1 MRIFS
6 CRESLIK
13 TSDSTVKDN
22 QFMGCSCNVSLKT
35 ISLFHPIYQK
45 IVRNLTCHVV
55 LSHCP
60 KVKSTCDSLL
70 N

>member
-45 IVRNLTCHVV
+45 SQKFNLSCGFVS
-55 LSHCP
+55 LP
-60 KVKSTCDSLL
+60 KGEEYL
-70 N
+70 